1 MNLLAPLGPVYQA
14 GTLSGNPLAMAAG
27 IAQLRLLD
35 EVKPYARL
43 DALGRQICAAAQA
56 AAKVKGIALQA
67 PQVGSMFSLF
77 FTPTPVRDMASAM
90 TSDSA
95 LFGRFFHAC
104 LTNGVYLPPSA
115 YEAWFLSTAHEGPA
129 IDRACEVIT
138 SAIKS
143 L

>member
-1 MNLLAPLGPVYQA
+1 MQA
-14 GTLSGNPLAMAAG
+14 HPS
-27 IAQLRLLD
+27 
-35 EVKPYARL
+35 
-43 DALGRQICAAAQA
+43 
-56 AAKVKGIALQA
+56 KGLALQA

-77 FTPTPVRDMASAM
+77 FTSTPVRDMASAM
-90 TSDSA
+90 TCDSA

-104 LTNGVYLPPSA
+104 LANGVYLPPSA

-138 SAIKS
+138 DAIKS